1 MFDERHRASIVRS
14 VIDTDPEIEDFVIEA
29 DAVYEILPE
38 MRYPTVYHKG
48 IEVTEAVIRTTTYK
62 KEYSYLDTEQL
73 IVTQSYTGEE
83 PMLKDFERRYIF
95 ERDENGEWILE
106 VCSGVI
112 VYSFGDGYEIPLKES
127 IP

>member
-48 IEVTEAVIRTTTYK
+48 IEVTEAVIRTTYK